1 MIETEVDGIKR
12 KTHRTYSNRV
22 SPHPDD
28 NSLTKDYVVDRY
40 MTRGFMPEE
49 PFVKADTPIVAF
61 GSCFASNISNYLH
74 ARKYTVLTKQ
84 ENKAYVTTMGDGMT
98 HTYAV
103 LQQFQWAWEN
113 KFPTTDL
120 WHGYNAEEF
129 GYNED
134 ARLDTKRLFD
144 AAEVFII
151 TLGLSEIWYDE
162 PTGEVFWRAPP
173 KDKMDPE
180 RHKFRVASFEETKH
194 NLGEIRRLIS
204 QYRPDAKVVF
214 TVSPIPLAA
223 SFRTVPCISANAA
236 SKAIVR
242 AAVDEYYREAKPT
255 DDQLFY
261 FPSYDIVLSMF
272 NHQFVADRRH
282 INSQVLAFNM
292 KVFEHYFCTPGIKYE
307 EVLKA
312 FRTAQKYDQHVA
324 RHGQESMQERLV
336 RLEQA
341 RETRKAAKIAAR
353 KAARIQ
359 ERKIA
364 IAAE

>member
-1 MIETEVDGIKR
+1 MIEIEVDGVKR
-12 KTHRTYSNRV
+12 MTHKTYSNRV

-40 MTRGFMPEE
+40 MTRGFMPDE
-49 PFVKADTPIVAF
+49 PFVTQDTPIVAF

-74 ARKYTVLTKQ
+74 SRKYSVLTKQ
-84 ENKAYVTTMGDGMT
+84 ENRAYVTTMGDGMT

-113 KFPTTDL
+113 KFPTVDL
-120 WHGYNAEEF
+120 WHGYDAKEF
-129 GYNED
+129 GYTEE
-134 ARLDTKRLFD
+134 ARADTLKLFN

-162 PTGEVFWRAPP
+162 PTGEVFWRTPP
-173 KDKMDPE
+173 KGKMDPE
-180 RHKFRVASFEETKH
+180 RHKFRVATFEETKR
-194 NLGEIRRLIS
+194 NLAEIRDLIKK
-204 QYRPDAKVVF
+204 YRPDAKLVF

-242 AAVDEYYREAKPT
+242 AAVDEYYREAKA
-255 DDQLFY
+255 DDDNLYY
-261 FPSYDIVLSMF
+261 FPSYDIVTAMF

-282 INSQVLAFNM
+282 VNTQVLAFNM
-292 KVFEHYFCTPGIKYE
+292 KVFEHYFCSPGISYA

-312 FRTAQKYDQHVA
+312 FRSAQKYDEHVGK
-324 RHGQESMQERLV
+324 HGQESTLDRLA
-336 RLEQA
+336 RMEQNRQA
-341 RETRKAAKIAAR
+341 RKAKRVEER
-353 KAARIQ
+353 KAARL
-359 ERKIA
+359 EETKTA